1 MAESNNSKSNKI
13 TLKIFIP
20 EDQTV
25 KMTIVPVDVNM
36 NKLDCLELKIGSDN
50 TEGHLM
56 GTIDKVEYTV
66 SIKDISFTKKM
77 YSPNEMK
84 AELHIKNVSK
94 DSDVLPDNKQLQNL
108 FLKRKVEAICDD
120 NNDNPLFSDY
130 YVQKIEPTFLAE
142 DLYVTLTIC
151 SPDYQMTIDENCH
164 SFVAQKLSEVMD
176 GQKDS
181 FVLPY
186 NTNTKV
192 DIDHSQMKHVVV
204 DKQEHIFPY
213 LVQYNESYYDFLKRI
228 TNRWGE
234 FLYYEDGKLHA
245 GYNSKGDATKVDN
258 YYRRSYGAI
267 DAKAAKTSGDG
278 THAQATQDTNTLE
291 TILKKGKYNTVKA
304 KINSFDDKDL
314 NPDKYIMSKIAS
326 LLNSKGSFG
335 AWAINTVVDDLID
348 LASSTYISDDMN
360 NKFDE
365 SYFNSQ
371 KINDEKEHYNGDGSK
386 YNEFTEFK
394 SILSSTD
401 YLNILHSELTAGC
414 DTVKLEFLTTYPNL
428 KLGQMIEVAGEKYLV
443 VELKG
448 YTRTR
453 IDVDEKGKEI
463 DVTMIYYEAT
473 GVAFT
478 ATGAYPSYL
487 ESGHIRKSGI
497 QHATVVDNDD
507 PARSNR
513 VKVQFDWQG
522 EKDSTPWLLFAQGS
536 ATNKAGIQGRHYKKE
551 EVLVGFINGNVER
564 PYVIGAVHAK
574 TPTPLLTGSA
584 AVMSPAGHGL
594 RVSDGRGAG
603 LTAFLGSITPGLK
616 AIQALFPGWDML
628 DFCDKTQYFEGDTE
642 IADYYGI
649 YSIKG
654 STDKRNITIKS
665 PWGDVKINAFT
676 GITVAAPNGDIKL
689 QGKNVT
695 IEAGNNLKLV
705 SGTNIKNK
713 FFSRAGSE
721 DGENMLSMMDD
732 AAIIVA
738 QKLQTLAM
746 NVFDLKVVRNMFDVV
761 WKPQEGLLEVQSNR
775 FLKLEAGGAK
785 AGYPAYNDSYR
796 SKKQMENALKDGA
809 KTMLKMG
816 PAIAGLL
823 YKIDPWVN
831 DLINNY
837 KELYNQC
844 ISRRMVFESAVQ
856 MLSIYANDRNN
867 ANAEPIC
874 HGYGDLEALLWN
886 KGTKEIKEADLD
898 FNPNRYCIEDNAI
911 IDQDLDDTL
920 GHAFVIKKRKESKAD
935 VVKKANALLKSIQ
948 NLRQVKVSNHK
959 TIWEVGYF
967 YGTFTWNVPKNYLDA
982 FKKAVALDSLK
993 GTYYYQMLKEE
1004 PSEEFKALTAA
1015 HLDVLNNHNHKL
1027 ALKRKIAVNLLN
1039 GWGIQEFNEPPV
1051 PAQLGED
1058 QLPPAPT
1065 SIPSNEEQL
1074 LDPTVWD
1081 PYVSRL
1087 TVKNIPAMERD
1098 LQMVGTLASNFV
1110 DNINIVRPALEYYSW
1125 GKAKKGKILFSDD
1138 QTYQLGQKIQAVAT
1152 KYNKGRYNK
1161 AELGDD
1167 VDQKINNFIRPIRE
1181 GLANLGAVAPPE
1193 NQLHIEGLD
1202 QIEANENEDE

>member
-1 MAESNNSKSNKI
+1 MAERNNIKSNKI

-25 KMTIVPVDVNM
+25 KMTIVPVDVNKS
-36 NKLDCLELKIGSDN
+36 KLDCLELKIGSDN

-84 AELHIKNVSK
+84 ADLHIKNVSEE
-94 DSDVLPDNKQLQNL
+94 STLLPDNKQLQNL

-130 YVQKIEPTFLAE
+130 YVQKIEPTFMAE

-151 SPDYQMTIDENCH
+151 SPDYQMTIDENCR

-176 GQKDS
+176 GQKGNYA
-181 FVLPY
+181 LPY
-186 NTNTKV
+186 NTDTNV

-213 LVQYNESYYDFLKRI
+213 LVQYNESYYDFLKRT

-234 FLYYEDGKLHA
+234 FLYYEDGNLHV

-278 THAQATQDTNTLE
+278 THAQATADKNLLE
-291 TILKKGKYNTVKA
+291 TYLSKGKYDTVKA
-304 KINSFDDKDL
+304 KINSFDSKDL

-365 SYFNSQ
+365 SYFNSGD
-371 KINDEKEHYNGDGSK
+371 IEKNREHYNGDGSK

-453 IDVDEKGKEI
+453 TDVDEGKEI

-603 LTAFLGSITPGLK
+603 LTSFLGSITPGLK

-654 STDKRNITIKS
+654 STDNRNITIKS

-721 DGENMLSMMDD
+721 HGENMLSMMDD
-732 AAIIVA
+732 AALIVA

-796 SKKQMENALKDGA
+796 SKKDMEKALKDGA

-816 PAIAGLL
+816 PAIADLL
-823 YKIDPWVN
+823 KKVDPCAEN
-831 DLINNY
+831 LIEAY
-837 KELYNQC
+837 VKLYNNC
-844 ISRRMVFESAVQ
+844 ISKKLAFEENLQELRR
-856 MLSIYANDRNN
+856 YAQPVNNDADVACNDYE
-867 ANAEPIC
+867 AMK
-874 HGYGDLEALLWN
+874 ALLWN
-886 KGTKEIKEADLD
+886 KGTKEIKEADLH
-898 FNPNRYCIEDNAI
+898 FNDEMVGIGENAPVFPQLI
-911 IDQDLDDTL
+911 HTF
-920 GHAFVIKKRKESKAD
+920 GNSPTVKKMRKKYRTS
-935 VVKKANALLKSIQ
+935 VVKSANDLLKSIQ
-948 NLRQVKVSNHK
+948 NLREVKVSNHK

-982 FKKAVALDSLK
+982 FKKAIALDSLK
-993 GTYYYQMLKEE
+993 GIYYYKMLKEE
-1004 PSEEFKALTAA
+1004 PTDEFKALTPAY
-1015 HLDVLNNHNHKL
+1015 LQVLNNRNHKL
-1027 ALKRKIAVNLLN
+1027 ALKRKVAVNLLT
-1039 GWGIQEFNEPPV
+1039 GWGIQEFNDPPV
-1051 PAQLGED
+1051 PANLGEN

-1065 SIPSNEEQL
+1065 TIPSTEEQL
-1074 LDPTVWD
+1074 LKPADWD
-1081 PYVSRL
+1081 AYVSRL

-1098 LQMVGTLASNFV
+1098 LQIGGTLGKSIV

-1167 VDQKINNFIRPIRE
+1167 VDQKINNFIRPIRDVLPNI
-1181 GLANLGAVAPPE
+1181 GLLAGPHRQNQANV
-1193 NQLHIEGLD
+1193 QLID
-1202 QIEANENEDE
+1202 DEDEDEE

>member
-25 KMTIVPVDVNM
+25 KMTIVPVDVNKS
-36 NKLDCLELKIGSDN
+36 KLDCLELKIGSDN

-84 AELHIKNVSK
+84 VDLHIKNVSK
-94 DSDVLPDNKQLQNL
+94 DSTLLPDNKQLQNL

-120 NNDNPLFSDY
+120 NSNDPLYSDY

-164 SFVAQKLSEVMD
+164 SFMAQKLSQVMD

-234 FLYYEDGKLHA
+234 FLYYEDGKLHV
-245 GYNSKGDATKVDN
+245 GYDSEAAPTKVDN
-258 YYRRSYGAI
+258 YYRRTYGAI
-267 DAKAAKTSGDG
+267 DAKAAKDSGKG
-278 THAQATQDTNTLE
+278 IHTQATQDTNTLE
-291 TILKKGKYNTVKA
+291 TILKKGKYNTVKG
-304 KINSFDDKDL
+304 KINSFKDEEL
-314 NPDKYIMSKIAS
+314 NPDKYIMGKIAS

-335 AWAINTVVDDLID
+335 AWTINTVVDDLID
-348 LASSTYISDDMN
+348 LASTTFTSDKLNDN
-360 NKFDE
+360 FDKT
-365 SYFNSQ
+365 YFNSQ
-371 KINDEKEHYNGDGSK
+371 KINDEKEHYNGDGK
-386 YNEFTEFK
+386 EYNEFTEHK
-394 SILSSTD
+394 SILTSTD
-401 YLNILHSELTAGC
+401 YLNVLHSELTAGC
-414 DTVKLEFLTTYPNL
+414 ETVKLEFLTTYPNL

-453 IDVDEKGKEI
+453 TDVDEGKEI

-473 GVAFT
+473 GVALT
-478 ATGAYPSYL
+478 ETGFFPPYL

-522 EKDSTPWLLFAQGS
+522 EKDSTPWLLFTQGA
-536 ATNKAGIQGRHYKKE
+536 ATNKAGIQGRHYKDEK
-551 EVLVGFINGNVER
+551 VLVGFINGNVER
-564 PYVIGAVHAK
+564 PYVIGAVPDK

-616 AIQALFPGWDML
+616 AIQGLFPDWDM
-628 DFCDKTQYFEGDTE
+628 FESFKNTKRFEGDTE

-721 DGENMLSMMDD
+721 HGENMLSMMDD
-732 AAIIVA
+732 AAMIVA

-796 SKKQMENALKDGA
+796 SKKQMEKALKDGA

-816 PAIAGLL
+816 PAIADLL
-823 YKIDPWVN
+823 KKVDPCAENLLEAYV
-831 DLINNY
+831 
-837 KELYNQC
+837 KLYNNC
-844 ISRRMVFESAVQ
+844 ISKKLAFEENLQ
-856 MLSIYANDRNN
+856 ELGRYANHVHNN
-867 ANAEPIC
+867 EDAIC
-874 HGYGDLEALLWN
+874 NDYEAMKALLWN
-886 KGTKEIKEADLD
+886 KGTKEIKEADLH
-898 FNPNRYCIEDNAI
+898 FN
-911 IDQDLDDTL
+911 DDMV
-920 GHAFVIKKRKESKAD
+920 GIGEHAQVAPQLVHTFGNSPTVIKMRKKYRAS
-935 VVKKANALLKSIQ
+935 VVKSANDLLKSIQ
-948 NLRQVKVSNHK
+948 NLREVKVSNHK

-982 FKKAVALDSLK
+982 FKKAIALDSLK
-993 GTYYYQMLKEE
+993 GIYYYKMLKEE
-1004 PSEEFKALTAA
+1004 PTDEFKALTAA

-1039 GWGIQEFNEPPV
+1039 GWGIQEFNDPPV
-1051 PAQLGED
+1051 PANLGEN

-1074 LDPTVWD
+1074 LDPAVWD

-1098 LQMVGTLASNFV
+1098 LQIGGTLGKSFV

-1138 QTYQLGQKIQAVAT
+1138 QTYLLGQKIQAVAT

-1167 VDQKINNFIRPIRE
+1167 ADQKINNFIRPIRE

-1202 QIEANENEDE
+1202 QVEANENEDE